1 MDSVRPSK
9 TEQLI
14 SYIRRRGRFLALGL
28 LISLASHLALLLIT
42 PPVKSIKPSERV
54 PITLEIKKKP
64 KTSPTEADREEKKK
78 ESKKEKEKEKEEDEK
93 KQIIEAPLIPTEA
106 PDEPAHLGR
115 QNHKAERVQKTE
127 PQNTIRG
134 ADSSA
139 LQNGRLRIEGGLP
152 DKKGSVEI
160 PAKVGSKYSGLLPQQ
175 GDLVNLSHNDYIHN
189 PNIPKGVILDVN
201 TTDFR
206 WIGYFTS
213 VRKLVE
219 LAFTD
224 IGPSLRS
231 SPYVKTLLSQVG
243 KVSFQGESKIRL
255 KVVRSGLLSETKLVS
270 SSGDKDIDDFWNK
283 ILNLAAPYPPLPK
296 DFPEDELM
304 FTYTLYYDIVVQNE
318 ERVRRFVY

>member
-1 MDSVRPSK
+1 MDYVRPTK

-14 SYIRRRGRFLALGL
+14 SYVRRRGRFLALGL
-28 LISLASHLALLLIT
+28 LVSLISHLALLLIA
-42 PPVKSIKPSERV
+42 PEVKHIKPTERV
-54 PITLEIKKKP
+54 PITIEIKKKP
-64 KTSPTEADREEKKK
+64 KKKLTDEER
-78 ESKKEKEKEKEEDEK
+78 KEKEEK

-106 PDEPAHLGR
+106 PDEPANLGR
-115 QNHKAERVQKTE
+115 QNHKAVREQKTE
-127 PQNTIRG
+127 PTASIPG
-134 ADSSA
+134 ADTSA

-152 DKKGSVEI
+152 DKKGTVEI
-160 PAKVGSKYSGLLPQQ
+160 PAKVGSKYSRLLPQQ
-175 GDLVNLSHNDYIHN
+175 GDLVNLAHNDYIHD
-189 PNIPKGVILDVN
+189 PKMPKGAILDVN

-224 IGPSLRS
+224 IGPTLRS
-231 SPYVKTLLSQVG
+231 SPYVKSRLSETG
-243 KVSFQGESKIRL
+243 KASFQGESKIRL
-255 KVVRSGLLSETKLVS
+255 KVQRSGLLSDTKLVS

-296 DFPEDELM
+296 DFPDDELL

-318 ERVRRFVY
+318 DRVRRFVY